1 MDNRKNAFWT
11 VTDTDSLNLE
21 RYIRKQIKVSIEKKE
36 LMKLE
41 PQVQKELSKIIKDQI
56 TSELV
61 QSLSQGSWDLR
72 FRLWTRT
79 YSKITNAS
87 VSCLL

>member
-56 TSELV
+56 TSEEILT
-61 QSLSQGSWDLR
+61 Q
-72 FRLWTRT
+72 
-79 YSKITNAS
+79 
-87 VSCLL
+87 

>member
-61 QSLSQGSWDLR
+61 QSLSQGSWDATIKEIL
-72 FRLWTRT
+72 TQ
-79 YSKITNAS
+79 
-87 VSCLL
+87 